1 MAEIVICPEQ
11 FVFGLDIGTRS
22 IVGTIGYMDNNGF
35 HVVAMEVKEHDTRA
49 MIDGQVHDIAVVGE
63 EIKFVKEQL
72 EKKIGR
78 NLKSVCIAAAG
89 RVLRTINV
97 NVSMDMDEEVRVTPE
112 DIYNLDLKGIDCAH
126 RKANE
131 QEQNINFYCV
141 GYTPV
146 KYFMND
152 YEMKNLEGH
161 KASKIGVE
169 LLATF
174 LPEDVVDGLY
184 SAVEAAGLE
193 VANLTL
199 EPIAAMNVAIPEN
212 YRLLNIALVDVGAG
226 TSDICIT
233 KDGSIV
239 GYGMIPSA
247 GDEISEM
254 IAKNYLVD
262 FKQAEKIK
270 LGACGKKSISFK
282 DVMGLKMTVTPEEI
296 ISLTSPVADA
306 ITKDIADK
314 IFELNGDKTVKAV
327 FVVGGGGKIPGFTQS
342 LAKHLDLPEARVAL
356 RGKEVLSD
364 IEFLVTNV
372 KKDPLYVTPIGICI
386 NYYNQKNNFI
396 HVTVNGDRVK
406 LYDNNNLTIIDA
418 LMQIGY
424 PNEQLFP
431 RRGPAVNYTLNGA
444 ARMIRGIAGEPAI
457 IKKNGKESNINSSI
471 EKNDYIDITES
482 TIGTPQTMKLQELPE
497 YKEDFKVEVNGMTI
511 SCPKFA
517 YVNGELQP
525 GAYEIKDGDSIIMEN
540 YYTVKQLFEFLDF
553 SLEGV
558 EIEVN
563 NVVAGLDDKVYENFK
578 VNYKLPEAP
587 KPIVPEYTPEPD
599 SYDSIPEPE
608 EDEPRAVYTPKTPAP
623 QPTVAVEE
631 PVTIAPVASAPASA
645 PVPSPQPAS
654 KDNRIVVIVN
664 GQSVVMTGKP
674 SYIFVDIFE
683 FYPFDLS
690 RVQGTE
696 LVITLNGVKAEFVA
710 PLFDGSIIEV
720 YWK

>member
-1 MAEIVICPEQ
+1 MAEVVVCPEQ

-22 IVGTIGYMDNNGF
+22 IVGTIGYMDNKGF

-72 EKKIGR
+72 EKRIGR
-78 NLKSVCIAAAG
+78 KLSSVCIAAAG

-97 NVSMDMDEEVRVTPE
+97 NVSMDVDEELRITAE
-112 DIYNLDLKGIDCAH
+112 DIYNLDLKGIDTAH

-131 QEQNINFYCV
+131 QEQNVNFYCV

-161 KASKIGVE
+161 KASRIGVE

-199 EPIAAMNVAIPEN
+199 EPIAAMNVAIPEQ

-233 KDGSIV
+233 KDGSII

-247 GDEISEM
+247 GDEISEI

-270 LGACGKKSISFK
+270 LAACGKKNISFK
-282 DVMGLKMTVTPEEI
+282 DVMGMKMTISPEEI
-296 ISLTSPVADA
+296 INLTSPIADS

-314 IFELNGDKTVKAV
+314 IYELNGEKTVKAV

-356 RGKEVLSD
+356 RGKEVLTD
-364 IEFLVTNV
+364 VEFLMTNV

-386 NYYNQKNNFI
+386 NYYNQKNDFI
-396 HVTVNGDRVK
+396 HVTVNGERVK

-444 ARMIRGIAGEPAI
+444 ARMIRGVAGEPAVVR
-457 IKKNGKESNINSSI
+457 KNGKDTNINATI
-471 EKNDYIDITES
+471 EKNDYIDITPS
-482 TIGTPQTMKLQELPE
+482 TIGQPQTMKLQELAE
-497 YKEDFKVEVNGMTI
+497 YKEDFKIEVNGMSI
-511 SCPKFA
+511 NCPKFA

-525 GAYEIKDGDSIIMEN
+525 GAYTINEGDSIVMEN
-540 YYTVKQLFEFLDF
+540 YYTVRQLFEFMDF

-558 EIEVN
+558 TVEVN
-563 NVVAGLDDKVYENFK
+563 NSTAGFDDKVYENFK
-578 VNYKLPEAP
+578 VNYRIPETT
-587 KPIVPEYTPEPD
+587 KPVIPDPEPVEVVSEEINPIPVYD

-608 EDEPRAVYTPKTPAP
+608 EEYVRPTPKAVNQAKPASQAP
-623 QPTVAVEE
+623 VEE
-631 PVTIAPVASAPASA
+631 PSPAPKLQNS
-645 PVPSPQPAS
+645 
-654 KDNRIVVIVN
+654 RIVVLIN
-664 GQSVVMTGKP
+664 GKSVILSGKP
-674 SYIFVDIFE
+674 NYTFVDIFD
-683 FYPFDLS
+683 FYSFDLS
-690 RVQGTE
+690 KPQGTE
-696 LVITLNGVKAEFVA
+696 LVTTINGVKAEFMG
-710 PLFDGSIIEV
+710 PIYDGSIIEL